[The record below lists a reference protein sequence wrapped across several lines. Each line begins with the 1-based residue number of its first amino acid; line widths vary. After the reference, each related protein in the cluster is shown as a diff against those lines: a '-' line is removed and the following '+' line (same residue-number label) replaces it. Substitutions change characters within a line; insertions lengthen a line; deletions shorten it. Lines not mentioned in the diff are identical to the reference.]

1 MSTIVPIDQIDPET
15 LYRLVE
21 EFVSREGTDYG
32 HTDIDLGTKVKQ
44 VMGALYAGDAVIA
57 FDERLNSATI
67 IPNPAIKR

>member
-1 MSTIVPIDQIDPET
+1 MSTVVPIDQIDPET

-32 HTDIDLGTKVKQ
+32 HTDIDLSTKVKQ
-44 VMGALYAGDAVIA
+44 VMGALYAGDAVVA